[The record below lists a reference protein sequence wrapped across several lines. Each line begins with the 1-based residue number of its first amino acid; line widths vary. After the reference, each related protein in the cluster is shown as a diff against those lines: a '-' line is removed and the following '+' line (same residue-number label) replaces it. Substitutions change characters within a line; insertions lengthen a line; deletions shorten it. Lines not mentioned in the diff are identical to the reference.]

1 MVVTQ
6 LVVQWFQG
14 AIPYGMELPTTLLF
28 IHLLAPVLGPGG
40 ETDASPFVSDL
51 YTLALYQV
59 SGGIQLPGTE
69 AWVQACFAALAW
81 KMAPDPA
88 TAMIGQFSSIQIGSQ
103 IVLDAAGDMLR
114 TDPFLATGL
123 IVTGLGV
130 ALALTR

>member
-28 IHLLAPVLGPGG
+28 IHLLAPALGTGG
-40 ETDASPFVSDL
+40 EADASPFVSDL
-51 YTLALYQV
+51 YTFALYQT

-69 AWVQACFAALAW
+69 AWVQACFAGCVW
-81 KMAPDPA
+81 KIAPDPVSA
-88 TAMIGQFSSIQIGSQ
+88 TIGQFSCIQLGSQ
-103 IVLDAAGDMLR
+103 IVLDAGGPMLR
-114 TDPFLATGL
+114 TDPFLASGL

-130 ALALTR
+130 ALVLTR